1 MATKTGTL
9 KGIKPGHYLM
19 IDDEPCKALK
29 ISLSKPGKHGS
40 TKARV
45 DAVGI
50 FDNRKRSLLKP
61 ADANIQVP
69 IIEKKKAQVISV
81 SGDFV
86 QLMDLEDYSTFDA
99 TIPDEKKGKLES
111 GAEVGYW
118 KIGSKVLVKDS

>member
-1 MATKTGTL
+1 MATKQGTL
-9 KGIKPGHYLM
+9 KGLKPGHY
-19 IDDEPCKALK
+19 IIVDDEPCKVLK
-29 ISLSKPGKHGS
+29 ITLSKPGKHGS

-45 DAVGI
+45 DTIGL

-61 ADANIQVP
+61 ADANVTLP

-99 TIPDEKKGKLES
+99 NIPPEFKGKLQS
-111 GAEVGYW
+111 GSEVGYW
-118 KIGSKVLVKDS
+118 KLGNKVLVKDV

>member
-9 KGIKPGHYLM
+9 KGLKPGHYVI
-19 IDDEPCKALK
+19 IDDEPCKVLS
-29 ISLSKPGKHGS
+29 ITLSKPGKHGS

-50 FDNRKRSLLKP
+50 FDSRKRSILKP
-61 ADANIQVP
+61 ADANVQLP

-86 QLMDLEDYSTFDA
+86 QLMDMEEYNTFDA
-99 TIPDEKKGKLES
+99 QVPDEMKGRLQS
-111 GAEVGYW
+111 GSEIGYW
-118 KIGSKVLVKDS
+118 KIGNRVLVKEA

>member
-1 MATKTGTL
+1 MATKTSTIKAL
-9 KGIKPGHYLM
+9 KPGHYVM
-19 IDDEPCKALK
+19 IEDEPCKVLS

-50 FDNRKRSLLKP
+50 FDNKKRNLLKP
-61 ADANIQVP
+61 ADSAIQVP

-86 QLMDLEDYSTFDA
+86 QLMDMEEYNTFDA
-99 TIPDEKKGKLES
+99 TIPDEKKGKIQA
-111 GAEVGYW
+111 GAEIGYW
-118 KIGSKVLVKDS
+118 KIGSRVLVKDA